1 MVCERTSP
9 TIKNDRLKNMKFTVD
24 SSVLTNSVN
33 WVSRS
38 LSTRPIMTALLGIV
52 IDASKEVTL
61 SASDL
66 ETSAKSS
73 FNADIKETGRVLVPG
88 RLLSEISK
96 NLPNKPVSFNL
107 DGTRVLVTA
116 GSAKFTLPTLP
127 INEYPNLPNLPE
139 TSGTVPS
146 EIFATAVNQVAIAAG
161 KDDSLPTL
169 TGIHVDIN
177 KESITLAATDRYRLA
192 VREINWTPND
202 PEITTSALLRA
213 RTLAEAA
220 RTIANTK
227 TVTVAIAPTTSN
239 ERLVGFASEA
249 KTMTSR
255 QLDGTFPPYR
265 HLLPS
270 ESIATA
276 VIEVAKLLDSV
287 RRVALVTDKTVPLR
301 LKFKNNSLQLEA
313 GTGDDAQA
321 TEELEIIYEG
331 EAIDIAFNPTFLTD
345 GLNAIGTTYVNIA
358 FTGSNK
364 PAMLSGKNK
373 VDGEIDSTYRYLLM
387 PMRYAS

>member
-1 MVCERTSP
+1 
-9 TIKNDRLKNMKFTVD
+9 MKFSVD
-24 SSVLTNSVN
+24 SAALTDSVN

-52 IDASKEVTL
+52 IDAQKDVTL

-66 ETSAKSS
+66 ETSAKSF
-73 FNADIKETGRVLVPG
+73 FNAEIKEPGRVLVPG
-88 RLLSEISK
+88 RLLTEISK
-96 NLPNKPVSFNL
+96 ALPNKTVTFQLEGS
-107 DGTRVLVTA
+107 RVLVTA

-127 INEYPNLPNLPE
+127 LNEYPNLPNLPE
-139 TSGTVPS
+139 TSGTIAS
-146 EIFATAVNQVAIAAG
+146 ELFATAVNQVAVAAG
-161 KDDSLPTL
+161 RDDSLPTL
-169 TGIHVDIN
+169 TGIHIDIT
-177 KESITLAATDRYRLA
+177 KETITLAATDRYRLA

-202 PEITTSALLRA
+202 PELTTTALLRA
-213 RTLAEAA
+213 RTLADAA

-227 TVTVAIAPTTSN
+227 NVSISIAPTSNN
-239 ERLVGFASEA
+239 ERLVGFASDA

-255 QLDGTFPPYR
+255 QLDGSFPPYR

-270 ESIATA
+270 ETSANA

-301 LKFKNNSLQLEA
+301 LKFNNNTLQLEA
-313 GTGDDAQA
+313 GAGDEAQA
-321 TEELEIIYEG
+321 TEELEINYSG

-345 GLNAIGTTYVNIA
+345 GLSALGTAYVNIA

-364 PAMLSGKNK
+364 PAMLTGKSK
-373 VDGEIDSTYRYLLM
+373 ADGSADTSFRYLLM